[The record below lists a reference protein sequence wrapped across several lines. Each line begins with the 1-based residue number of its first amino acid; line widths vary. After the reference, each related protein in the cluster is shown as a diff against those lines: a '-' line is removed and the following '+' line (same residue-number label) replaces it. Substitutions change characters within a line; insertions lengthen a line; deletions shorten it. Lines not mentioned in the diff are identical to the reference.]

1 MKCIKGLCGGFGCGC
16 MREFVLVVLLTHEA
30 PVLVDWWQFIERKM
44 VIYNVK
50 RLKDTREPSCRCEY
64 QRHFLY
70 FIVTLSGPKALNE
83 LKVEFNILSWII
95 PRFIIKLKHLKG
107 VGMKYFL
114 LFVLHPSIKISE
126 KKIYLTIYQDPR
138 REMVCQRV
146 VKSCAFQNLLSYS
159 TNLSNT
165 FYFLR
170 ARSFPFKNIL
180 YNINFFCVLLLHKRN
195 FYNSW
200 LPASRIT
207 LIGILRWY

>member
-1 MKCIKGLCGGFGCGC
+1 MYKRTLWWIWLWLYEGICVVCTFNPWSTGLI
-16 MREFVLVVLLTHEA
+16 
-30 PVLVDWWQFIERKM
+30 DWWQFIERKM

-50 RLKDTREPSCRCEY
+50 RLKDTREPSYRCEY

-180 YNINFFCVLLLHKRN
+180 YNINFFYAFFFFTKETFTTLDC
-195 FYNSW
+195 
-200 LPASRIT
+200 LPPA
-207 LIGILRWY
+207 LRS